1 MPDAGL
7 TLFLELPPDVHTV
20 DRDAGQDVGLLLIA
34 YWFPQRGVVPLPV
47 HAAMPVSGILFRTA
61 ITLEG
66 T

>member
-47 HAAMPVSGILFRTA
+47 RRPCRFQEYCSELPSR
-61 ITLEG
+61 
-66 T
+66 